1 MTFYILFRE
10 VNPPTMMVVIQ
21 ILQEAKNFRMHIALL
36 EIGTFFSVIIQQ
48 LVYICNKNW
57 NTYANISSMF

>member
-36 EIGTFFSVIIQQ
+36 EIGTFFSIIIQQ
-48 LVYICNKNW
+48 LVYICNKN
-57 NTYANISSMF
+57 